1 MYTPHQMVV
10 DEILSC
16 SWISTWVSFIKI
28 RKPGNF
34 IHSEVYA
41 KMKTVL
47 SLGFECICTAKDQLC
62 VWSDALLVVG
72 PILLCRSLKTVSFET
87 HVLHWLV
94 LHLTSDGLHVT
105 LGKSLF

>member
-1 MYTPHQMVV
+1 MYTPHHMVV

-16 SWISTWVSFIKI
+16 SWISAWVNFIKI

-72 PILLCRSLKTVSFET
+72 T
-87 HVLHWLV
+87 HLALQVFKNGV
-94 LHLTSDGLHVT
+94 I
-105 LGKSLF
+105 